1 MENQSQEY
9 YTPFQLKLPVDLEK
23 IIEINDPVYTFC
35 EVMDHIDLNKYL
47 AIEESRTGRPR
58 YDRGTLLKVILFAF
72 MEHGYVSVRE
82 IEKLCKTDIRFM
94 WLLHDMPAP
103 SFMTIDSFMNKE
115 LNAKIEEIFL
125 EINAQIFER
134 EKVDMEHL
142 YIDGTKLPAN
152 ANKYSWVWKKSSE
165 KNRQKTFEKV
175 TVVLGEM
182 NETLQPFGVKFGTRE
197 EYEIPYLELIQEQ
210 YVKTIGFD
218 PEKAVRGRG
227 HRKTTEQR
235 LYDKLCEYIEKLK
248 KYAENIKICGE
259 KRNSYSKT
267 DNDATFMRMKRDHM
281 GNDQL
286 IPGYNIQLGV
296 CDEYIAVFDVQ
307 QYASDMD
314 CFEPLILKFYRQYK
328 KFPKY
333 PIADAGY
340 GSLNN
345 YLFCEEHGMEKYM
358 KFAMFKK
365 VTTNKK
371 YREDPFR
378 AVNFP
383 INEAG
388 NPVCPNGKEFIYL
401 KTNPIR
407 GNHYGRTEELYQCED
422 CTGCPLKEKCCKCKG
437 NRIVRINR
445 ELTSIHEEVLGN
457 LNSIHGALLRMNR
470 SIQSEGAFGEI
481 KWNRSYTRARR
492 RGLDGLIFEIS
503 LISCGFNLHKFHL
516 RKSAQKI
523 AA

>member
-1 MENQSQEY
+1 MENQSQVY

-23 IIEINDPVYTFC
+23 IIEINDPIYTFC

-47 AIEESRTGRPR
+47 AVEESKEGRPR
-58 YDRGTLLKVILFAF
+58 YDRRTLAKVILFAF

-94 WLLHDMPAP
+94 WLLHDTPAP

-115 LNAKIEEIFL
+115 LNKKIDEIFL
-125 EINAQIFER
+125 EINAQIFKH

-165 KNRQKTFEKV
+165 KNRLKTFEKI
-175 TVVLGEM
+175 TALLLKM
-182 NETLQPFGVKFGTRE
+182 NETLLMFGVKFGTRE
-197 EYEIPYLELIQEQ
+197 EYAIPYLELIQTE
-210 YVKTIGFD
+210 YIKITGFD
-218 PEKAVRGRG
+218 PEKTIRGRG
-227 HRKTTEQR
+227 HRKTAEQR
-235 LYDKLCEYIEKLK
+235 LYEKLSEYIEKLK
-248 KYAENIKICGE
+248 KYAENIKICGD

-296 CDEYIAVFDVQ
+296 CDEYIAVYDVQ

-314 CFEPLILKFYRQYK
+314 CFVPLILKYYRQYN

-358 KFAMFKK
+358 KFTIFKK
-365 VTTNKK
+365 VTTDKK

-383 INEAG
+383 INENG

-401 KTNPIR
+401 KSVPIR
-407 GNHYGRTEELYQCED
+407 GNNYGRTEELYQCED
-422 CTGCPLKEKCCKCKG
+422 QEHFHQHH
-437 NRIVRINR
+437 RVDR
-445 ELTSIHEEVLGN
+445 
-457 LNSIHGALLRMNR
+457 R
-470 SIQSEGAFGEI
+470 SSGI
-481 KWNRSYTRARR
+481 
-492 RGLDGLIFEIS
+492 
-503 LISCGFNLHKFHL
+503 
-516 RKSAQKI
+516 
-523 AA
+523 